1 MTERLKLGPTTELTV
16 RRSTPEALEVEA
28 LYAPGGSPPPKH
40 FHPGQAEHFEVLSG
54 SMRPLVDGH
63 EHTLG
68 AGDTLDIPARAV
80 HQMWNEAG
88 GPARVS
94 WTTTPAGRTLDW
106 FREIDAAYRGGQV
119 RDDLLDEYSDVFRLA
134 T

>member
-54 SMRPLVDGH
+54 SMRTLVDGH